1 MQEIRT
7 SGSMGVLVSNHP
19 ALPDDNVCLGGESYS
34 FG

>member
-19 ALPDDNVCLGGESYS
+19 ALPDDNVCLSG
-34 FG
+34 